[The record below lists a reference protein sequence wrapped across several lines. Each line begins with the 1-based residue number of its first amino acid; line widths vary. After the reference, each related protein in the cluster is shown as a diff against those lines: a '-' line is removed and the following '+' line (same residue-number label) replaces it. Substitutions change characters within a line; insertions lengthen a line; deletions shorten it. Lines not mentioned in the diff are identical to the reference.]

1 MIPWCFKTQEM
12 VNNLRF
18 EELTKSSIFMCFS
31 ATASFTASLSLSVLG
46 IATLKQTTSKK
57 QLFLATFPLLFATQQ
72 FFEGMVWLNLE
83 EQSSPLYFIG
93 IYVFLV
99 FATGF
104 WLIFCPIS
112 VYLLEDQP
120 FRQKT
125 ILGITVIGIILGIY
139 LVSCVVRQ
147 DVMATNSLGNLFY
160 NLNLLYDFK
169 VAFFYD
175 ICKYLYLLVIS
186 VPFLISS
193 QRFLALFGVLII
205 LSFILADRFYQ
216 ATFISVWC
224 FFAAVI
230 SSVLLLIFLNWKT
243 ALSQH

>member
-1 MIPWCFKTQEM
+1 
-12 VNNLRF
+12 
-18 EELTKSSIFMCFS
+18 MCFS
-31 ATASFTASLSLSVLG
+31 ATASFTASFSLSVLG
-46 IATLKQTTSKK
+46 TATLTQMTSKK
-57 QLFLATFPLLFATQQ
+57 QLLLASFPLLFAIQQ
-72 FFEGMVWLNLE
+72 FFEGIVWLNLE
-83 EQSSPLYFIG
+83 DKSSPLYFLG

-104 WLIFCPIS
+104 WLILCPLS
-112 VYLLEDQP
+112 VYLLEEHPGRKQ
-120 FRQKT
+120 T
-125 ILGITVIGIILGIY
+125 ILGITAIGTILGIY

-147 DVMATNSLGNLFY
+147 EVMATNNLGNLFY
-160 NLNLLYDFK
+160 NLNLLYDFNF
-169 VAFFYD
+169 ALFYD

-193 QRFLALFGVLII
+193 QRFLALFGILII

-230 SSVLLLIFLNWKT
+230 SSVLLFIFLNWKT
-243 ALSQH
+243 ALSQN

>member
-1 MIPWCFKTQEM
+1 
-12 VNNLRF
+12 
-18 EELTKSSIFMCFS
+18 MCFS

-57 QLFLATFPLLFATQQ
+57 QLLLATFPLLFATQQ
-72 FFEGMVWLNLE
+72 FFEGVVWLNLE
-83 EQSSPLYFIG
+83 DKSSPIYFIG

-112 VYLLEDQP
+112 VYLLEDHP
-120 FRQKT
+120 LRKKT
-125 ILGITVIGIILGIY
+125 ILGIAVIGAILGIY

-147 DVMATNSLGNLFY
+147 EVMATNNLGNLFY

-169 VAFFYD
+169 FAFFYD

-193 QRFLALFGVLII
+193 QRLLAVFGILII
-205 LSFILADRFYQ
+205 FSFILADRFYQ

-230 SSVLLLIFLNWKT
+230 SSVLLFIFFDWKT
-243 ALSQH
+243 ALSRN